1 VTASTT
7 HGTSPRIA
15 RLAADVADA
24 ASPADALGLVQA
36 FWAEVDT
43 SGTPL
48 VEPATGGRCWVT
60 FVWRAGTDDAGR
72 PEPVDP
78 VMVMGGPALWWQI
91 PDNVLEPLPGT
102 DIRFRSYL
110 VDADLRGRYILS
122 PGDPLTDLPRAGTP
136 ESVTRAARF
145 QPDPRNRTPL
155 TLTADPADP
164 VAETITYS
172 TFALPAATRR
182 TWAETRTGVAPGAVA
197 CEQLASSALGN
208 TRRVWTYRSPD
219 VSGRPDPAA
228 AELAL
233 IMLDGRDWM
242 EWMPLTTTLDNLV
255 ADGLLPPV
263 TVILPEALDTATR
276 YRELTVNPAF
286 TEFLTDELLP
296 WAAERL
302 PLPSDPARIAV
313 HGKSFGGLAA
323 LSAAWSR
330 PDVFGTVL
338 SQSGSFWWSGWDRE
352 TDEVLPALI
361 ARNQAR
367 GIRVSLDVG
376 TLEGEAMLGSHRR
389 MADALAGRGYPLRE
403 HSYHGGHDINCWV
416 SELPAAL
423 RWWADPL
430 R

>member
-1 VTASTT
+1 LASD
-7 HGTSPRIA
+7 
-15 RLAADVADA
+15 LAAAGSPSAADDLVA
-24 ASPADALGLVQA
+24 G
-36 FWAEVDT
+36 FWAEVDG

-60 FVWRAGTDDAGR
+60 FLWRAGVDDAGL
-72 PEPVDP
+72 PEPVEP
-78 VMVMGGPALWWQI
+78 VMVMGGPALWWEI

-145 QPDPRNRTPL
+145 QPDPRNRYPL

-164 VAETITYS
+164 VAETTTYS

-182 TWAETRTGVAPGAVA
+182 SWAEPRPGVGRGTLACAQLTSAV
-197 CEQLASSALGN
+197 LGN
-208 TRRVWTYRSPD
+208 TRRVWTYRSPEVPGMSD
-219 VSGRPDPAA
+219 R
-228 AELAL
+228 LAL
-233 IMLDGRDWM
+233 IVLDGRDWV
-242 EWMPLTTTLDNLV
+242 ECVPLTTTLDNLV
-255 ADGLLPPV
+255 ADELIPPV

-286 TEFLTDELLP
+286 TRFLTDELLP
-296 WAAERL
+296 WARERV
-302 PLPSDPARIAV
+302 PVPADPARVAV
-313 HGKSFGGLAA
+313 HGKSFGGLGA

-338 SQSGSFWWSGWDRE
+338 SQSGSFWWAGWDGE
-352 TDEVLPALI
+352 AEEILPALV
-361 ARNQAR
+361 AGNDRR
-367 GIRVSLDVG
+367 DIRVSLEVG
-376 TLEGEAMLGSHRR
+376 TLEGDAMLGSHRR

-403 HSYHGGHDINCWV
+403 RLYHGGHDINCWI
-416 SELPAAL
+416 SELPATL
-423 RWWADPL
+423 RWWADAL